1 MVHAEGRESRLI
13 DLRRSGLA
21 RPRSTGRRHPHV
33 FTRIAV
39 LDRSGKESGLG
50 SPLSRRKGTGGPRVN

>member
-1 MVHAEGRESRLI
+1 MHAESRESRLI

-21 RPRSTGRRHPHV
+21 KLRSTVRRHPPV
-33 FTRIAV
+33 LTRIGV

-50 SPLSRRKGTGGPRVN
+50 SPLSRREGTGGPRVN